1 MENRQLDAKTRL
13 TKALAA
19 GAVIM
24 SRPNLFKGSIDPEE
38 QVKPAYQKLKG
49 MLQEHYGQI
58 NADLLD
64 IAPGSAERQ
73 EAIANQLEES
83 GATEDEAVMQQAQ
96 AVLDIIYKVDPAAI
110 WATAEAEPPSHLK

>member
-13 TKALAA
+13 TKALAE

-24 SRPNLFKGSIDPEE
+24 YGTNLKGSIDPEE